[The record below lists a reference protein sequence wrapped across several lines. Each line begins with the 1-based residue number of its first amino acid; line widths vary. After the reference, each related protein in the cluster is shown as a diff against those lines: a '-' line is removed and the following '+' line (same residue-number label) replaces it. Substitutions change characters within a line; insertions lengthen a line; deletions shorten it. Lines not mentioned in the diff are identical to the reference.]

1 MVPKNW
7 EKKYLK
13 DILSEPIKNGYS
25 PVPVENATGFWVL
38 SLGALGDNG
47 IKLSEVKPVI
57 PNLKIHQTQI
67 KCGDFLVSRSNTP
80 EKVGRSIL
88 FKGEIDNCS
97 YPDLM
102 MRFRVDELKANPLFI
117 EQKLRSHEIRS
128 YFKNNAAGS
137 SSTMVKINKG
147 VLEKTPLLLPSLKE
161 QNKIVI
167 ILSTWDKIISVTEE
181 LLINTKKKKKSLMQK
196 LLTGKVRLSGFNEG
210 WNKIKMKDI
219 FHPESISSLAKD
231 YSIYSVTKNGLVNQ
245 REYFKKSVA
254 SADISK
260 YKVVKPGRF
269 VMSGLNFW
277 MGAVD
282 VNMECFPVTV
292 SPAYKVFK
300 ISDDFSVAF
309 VYHFIKSDIFLRA
322 LEESSIIGASI
333 VRRNFSK
340 NIFNNYCFSLP
351 NINEQKYI
359 AQVLDLADNEI
370 IHIQR
375 KVEYLKK
382 EKKALMQQLLTGK
395 RRVKVE
401 AA

>member
-1 MVPKNW
+1 MVPENW

-25 PVPVENATGFWVL
+25 PVPAENATGFWVL

-47 IKLSEVKPVI
+47 IKLSEVKPVL
-57 PNLKIHQTQI
+57 PNLKTHQTQI
-67 KCGDFLVSRSNTP
+67 KRGDFLVSRSNTP

-88 FKGEIDNCS
+88 FRGEIENCS

-117 EQKLRSHEIRS
+117 EQKLRSHEVRN

-147 VLEKTPLLLPSLKE
+147 VLEKTPLLLPPLKE

-167 ILSTWDKIISVTEE
+167 ILSTWDKIISLTEE
-181 LLINTKKKKKSLMQK
+181 LLINTINKKKSLMQK
-196 LLTGKVRLSGFNEG
+196 LLTGKERLNGFSKK
-210 WNKIKMKDI
+210 WNKIKMEDI
-219 FHPESISSLAKD
+219 FYPESINSLEKD
-231 YSIYSVTKNGLVNQ
+231 YPIYSVTKNGLVNQ
-245 REYFKKSVA
+245 GDYFKKNVA
-254 SADISK
+254 SADTSK

-282 VNMECFPVTV
+282 VNMACFPVTV

-300 ISDDFSVAF
+300 ISDGFSVAF
-309 VYHFIKSDIFLRA
+309 IYHFIKSDVFSRA
-322 LEESSIIGASI
+322 LEDSSIIGASI

-340 NIFNNYCFSLP
+340 NIFFNYQFSLP
-351 NINEQKYI
+351 NIDEQKHI
-359 AQVLDLADNEI
+359 TQILDLADNEI
-370 IHIQR
+370 MHIQR
-375 KVEYLKK
+375 KLEYLKQ

-395 RRVKVE
+395 RRVKTE